1 MKLLRRLNYWIHHR
15 RYETDLAEEMAFHR
29 EMAGEPIGNTTL
41 SREDARA
48 VWIWPWLES
57 VMQDLRYALR
67 NIRRKPGFALIA
79 IVTLG
84 VAIGLNTSFFTVFD
98 AVVLRLWPVK
108 DPSRV
113 VKILSQAQRFPR
125 PRGFSIAEYRYL
137 AQHAKSFSAMVAM
150 NDGRVQLGFE
160 GFGKTSWANFV
171 SGNHFQALGVQMQL
185 GRGFIPEEDLLDS
198 PVNVAVLS
206 YPLWRDHFASDV
218 AIVGKQIHVNEV
230 PFTVVGVTA
239 EEFTGTSGGREDLW
253 MPLASLQSL
262 RLVGDSRDFLRQP
275 DFCCSNVAGRLAPGY
290 SRAQSQAEL
299 DVLSRQFHAQYKFEP
314 AKILLADASIL
325 AAHSKR
331 RTFMP
336 VFGLMFAGLGLVLL
350 LACANV
356 SNLLIARAAARQREI
371 EIRGALGAGRAR
383 IVRQLLTEGF
393 VLAMAA
399 AVLGVAL
406 AWNLPAY
413 VFAVAGD
420 GPNVRLTPDARVI
433 LYAAA
438 LAAITCIA
446 FALAPAL
453 YGTRMKSAKARLPL
467 RNVLLASQFA
477 MSVVLLIG
485 AGLMVSGVKHAQE
498 RDPGFRIHDVSVVT
512 FEVPVSSYDSTRT
525 LAFFKQLSTELE
537 GLPEL
542 GAVGVTA
549 REPLASSHWNTSFRL
564 PGEAATVQHDI
575 EYEQISPGYFDV
587 LGVRFAA
594 GRNFQPGDAGHHY
607 VVVNES
613 MARRYFEGANPVGK
627 SIVLGSTIAQI
638 IGVAHDASLAYVEG
652 PGPVLFTL
660 FGGDQIPKL
669 LVRTGVPAGSEIVA
683 AMTKRI
689 DARARAQLTPL
700 ADNLDRQLSGSRVM
714 AGIAGMLGVF
724 ALALAAVGISGVFAY
739 VVEQRTKE
747 IGICMALGAAPGQ
760 VIAPVL
766 LGTARAALVGLVI
779 GYVAAAG
786 FARFIAQYL
795 YGVSPYD
802 PRAYLGVAGILAIS
816 GFIAAYLPARRATR
830 VDPLAALRV
839 E

>member
-1 MKLLRRLNYWIHHR
+1 MKFLRRLGYWVNQR
-15 RYETDLAEEMAFHR
+15 KLEAELAEEMEFHR
-29 EMAGEPIGNTTL
+29 AMAGEPIGNTTL
-41 SREDARA
+41 SREDARG

-57 VMQDLRYALR
+57 VAQDLRYAFR
-67 NIRRKPGFALIA
+67 NMRRQPGFALIA
-79 IVTLG
+79 ILTLG
-84 VAIGLNTSFFTVFD
+84 IAIGLNTSFFTVFD
-98 AVVLRLWPVK
+98 AVALRLWPVK
-108 DPSRV
+108 DPARV
-113 VKILSQAQRFPR
+113 VKILSRVQRFPQ

-137 AQHAKSFSAMVAM
+137 AEHAKSLSGMAAM
-150 NDGRVQLGFE
+150 NSVSVRLGFE
-160 GFGKTSWANFV
+160 DFGKMSSAIFV
-171 SGNHFQALGVQMQL
+171 SGNHFQILGVAMEL
-185 GRGFIPEEDLLDS
+185 GRGFIPEEDFPDS
-198 PVNVAVLS
+198 PVNVAVLN
-206 YPLWRDHFASDV
+206 YQLWRDHFASDKV
-218 AIVGKQIHVNEV
+218 IVGKQIHVNEV
-230 PFTVVGVTA
+230 PFTVVGVTS

-253 MPLASLQSL
+253 LPLPSLQSL
-262 RLVGDSRDFLRQP
+262 RLVGNSREFLRKP
-275 DFCCSNVAGRLAPGY
+275 DYCCSSVAGRLAPGY
-290 SRAQSQAEL
+290 SRAQAQAEL
-299 DVLSRQFHAQYKFEP
+299 TVLSRQFHEQYKQEP
-314 AKILLADASIL
+314 LTMLLADASIL

-336 VFGLMFAGLGLVLL
+336 VFGLMFAGLALVLL

-356 SNLLIARAAARQREI
+356 SNLLIARAAARQREM
-371 EIRGALGAGRAR
+371 EIRRALGAGRPR

-393 VLAMAA
+393 VLALAA
-399 AVLGVAL
+399 AGLGLAL
-406 AWNLPAY
+406 AWKLPAY
-413 VFAVAGD
+413 VFAAAGE

-433 LYAAA
+433 LYVAA

-453 YGTRMKSAKARLPL
+453 HGTRMKSAAKRLPL
-467 RNVLLASQFA
+467 RNVLLAAQFA

-485 AGLMVSGVKHAQE
+485 AGLMVSGVKHAHE
-498 RDPGFRIHDVSVVT
+498 RDPGFRVHDVSVVT

-525 LAFFKQLSTELE
+525 LAFFEQLSTELK

-542 GAVGVTA
+542 GPVGITA
-549 REPLASSHWNTSFRL
+549 REPLGNSHWFTAFRL
-564 PGEAATVQHDI
+564 PGEPSATQHDI
-575 EYEQISPGYFDV
+575 EYQWISPGYFDV
-587 LGVRFAA
+587 LGVPLVA
-594 GRNFQPGDAGHHY
+594 GRGLQPGDEGRHY

-613 MARRYFEGANPVGK
+613 MAHRYFEGANAVGK
-627 SIVLGSTIAQI
+627 SIVLSTTTSQI
-638 IGVAHDASLAYVEG
+638 IGVTRDASLAYVEG
-652 PGPVLFTL
+652 PGPMLFTL
-660 FGGDQIPKL
+660 IGGDQIPKL
-669 LVRTGVPAGSEIVA
+669 LVRTGIPGGAEMVA

-700 ADNLDRQLSGSRVM
+700 ADNLERQLAGSRVM

-766 LGTARAALVGLVI
+766 LGTARAAGVGLVV
-779 GYVAAAG
+779 GYAAAAI

-802 PRAYLGVAGILAIS
+802 PRAYLGVAGVLAVS
-816 GFIAAYLPARRATR
+816 GLIAAYLPARRATR